1 MYILGISAFFHDSAA
16 ALIEDGQ
23 IIAAAQEERFSRI
36 KHDDGFPAQA
46 IRFCLDFASL
56 SIDDLDCVV
65 FYDKPFLKFERL
77 LDTYLAYSPKGLLSF
92 IKAMPLWLKKK
103 IFIKKI
109 IRDELKKLT
118 GQETGKLKILFTEH
132 HLSHAASAYYP
143 SSFEE
148 AAIVTIDGVGE
159 WATDFD
165 IQSGKK
171 QPDYFKRNAFSAFS
185 GAALFCFYLFSGIPG
200 EFRRIQIDG
209 PGTLW

>member
-1 MYILGISAFFHDSAA
+1 MGFAWILR
-16 ALIEDGQ
+16 Q
-23 IIAAAQEERFSRI
+23 
-36 KHDDGFPAQA
+36 FP
-46 IRFCLDFASL
+46 L
-56 SIDDLDCVV
+56 DDLDCVV

-77 LDTYLAYSPKGLLSF
+77 LETYLAYSPKGLLSF

-118 GQETGKLKILFTEH
+118 GEETGKLKILFTEH

-159 WATDFD
+159 WATTS
-165 IQSGKK
+165 I
-171 QPDYFKRNAFSAFS
+171 FKAEKNSMTVLKEIRFPHSLGLLYSAFTYFLGFRVNS
-185 GAALFCFYLFSGIPG
+185 GEYKLMGLAPYGVADSEETKQFVSIIKQNICTLFDDGINFSEPGIVLPMRPG
-200 EFRRIQIDG
+200 
-209 PGTLW
+209 